1 MCECLCVCTCA
12 CVCMCMSVCMCV
24 SAQHTPFIIYYFFFF
39 FFFLVFQ
46 DRVSLY
52 SPGCPGTHNSLG
64 RPGWARTQ
72 KSACLC
78 LPSAGIKGMRHHAQ
92 LIYYFL
98 SLFFYFFIIFII
110 FLLFVFNVALTT
122 LSHTSR
128 LLTLTCF
135 T

>member
-1 MCECLCVCTCA
+1 
-12 CVCMCMSVCMCV
+12 
-24 SAQHTPFIIYYFFFF
+24 
-39 FFFLVFQ
+39 
-46 DRVSLY
+46 
-52 SPGCPGTHNSLG
+52 
-64 RPGWARTQ
+64 
-72 KSACLC
+72 
-78 LPSAGIKGMRHHAQ
+78 MRHHAQ